1 MSDLADFGGGAAYEQ
16 PEDAED
22 RDNLYLSKWLSAPN
36 VDVYWDREK
45 AYGFAP
51 FTSGISRIPDLVV
64 DAETNTFALEV
75 KPPDESGRVVDAAPQ
90 AKQYWVDI
98 ESGEAEYQL
107 DGEPAEIDAVLVA
120 TRASPDG
127 HLFENKR
134 GKDPR
139 RPSRSRGASDVVEYG
154 HLPAVEHAG
163 SEVFVRT
170 MHRMAR
176 EWYRD
181 SEKDETNTGIGAL
194 YSSSLDGA
202 ESGTS
207 SVPAAFHLRP
217 GGGQQT
223 HAWDYIPFYKQNDR

>member
-1 MSDLADFGGGAAYEQ
+1 MADLGDFGGGMEYED
-16 PEDAED
+16 PEDPED
-22 RDNLYLSKWLSAPN
+22 RDNLYLSKWLSSPG

-51 FTSGISRIPDLVV
+51 FTTGLSHTPDLVV
-64 DAETNTFALEV
+64 DAKVNTFALEV

-90 AKQYWVDI
+90 AKGYWVDI
-98 ESGEAEYQL
+98 ESGEAQYRL
-107 DGEPAEIDAVLVA
+107 DGEPTEIDAVLVA

-163 SEVFVRT
+163 SEAFVRT

-176 EWYRD
+176 EWYRNSD
-181 SEKDETNTGIGAL
+181 KDETNTGIGAL
-194 YSSSLDGA
+194 YSSSLDGGP
-202 ESGTS
+202 SGTA

-217 GGGQQT
+217 GGGRKA
-223 HAWDYIPFYKQNDR
+223 HAWEYIPFHKKDD

>member
-1 MSDLADFGGGAAYEQ
+1 MTNLNDFGGGMEYED
-16 PEDAED
+16 PEDPED
-22 RDNLYLSKWLSAPN
+22 RDNLYLSKWLSAPG

-51 FTSGISRIPDLVV
+51 FTSGLSRIPDLVV
-64 DAETNTFALEV
+64 DAKVNTFALEV
-75 KPPDESGRVVDAAPQ
+75 KPPDNSGQVVDAAPQ
-90 AKQYWVDI
+90 AKRYWADI
-98 ESGEAEYQL
+98 ESGKAEYRL

-139 RPSRSRGASDVVEYG
+139 RSSRSRGATDVVEYG

-170 MHRMAR
+170 IHRFAR
-176 EWYRD
+176 EWYRN
-181 SEKDETNTGIGAL
+181 SEKDETDTGIGAL
-194 YSSSLDGA
+194 YSSSLDGGS
-202 ESGTS
+202 SGTS

-217 GGGQQT
+217 GGGRKA
-223 HAWDYIPFYKQNDR
+223 HAWEYIPFHKKNE